1 MSDFIDSR
9 PIHRRQALRVLGVG
23 MTVGSA
29 SLWAACSEPATDAKA
44 KPAAPPAPEAPKPT
58 QAAAAPTPVAE
69 APKPAAPVD
78 ELCANQGVVD
88 DASRTMRQNMQ
99 YLAKSDKPGKQCSSC
114 AQYVANTAGGPCGTC
129 KLFTGPVN
137 PAGICL
143 AYAPTQPPG

>member
-1 MSDFIDSR
+1 MTDFIDSR

-23 MTVGSA
+23 ITVGGA
-29 SLWAACSEPATDAKA
+29 SLLAACNEPAADTKA
-44 KPAAPPAPEAPKPT
+44 KPTEAPKAPEAPKPT
-58 QAAAAPTPVAE
+58 QAAATAAPE

-114 AQYVANTAGGPCGTC
+114 AQYVVSTTGGPCGTC

-137 PAGICL
+137 PAGVCL